1 MSQLRDLLNSASP
14 TDLELEEVKKVS
26 HRGSYDLVES
36 GKSRLLVTIGD
47 SWTYGWRLNEE
58 FANDPE
64 QGRITH
70 CYGYLLAKHYGADSL
85 NWSIPAINNLWMVDK
100 YRTLIDLADNL
111 DYDEILVFIT
121 LTEYG
126 REIYT
131 EFDSDPE
138 LNTMY
143 SQCNRP
149 TDLARALSTYLS
161 ARLLQHSHPKI
172 QLRLGLNYVNNLYSQ
187 DLATKFISPSWIEC
201 LTGEQFTD
209 ECLVVGSWVVEKYN
223 LLSKQINQS
232 ADPIV
237 CKEEVLGMV
246 DSAQK
251 RLNMIFSSPYNY
263 KVGYGHPN
271 TKGHQIWANY
281 LIQNKVFGNQKTH
294 YG

>member
-1 MSQLRDLLNSASP
+1 MSQLRDLLNSVSQQ
-14 TDLELEEVKKVS
+14 DFELEEVKKVS

-58 FANDPE
+58 FIDNPDQE
-64 QGRITH
+64 RIKH
-70 CYGYLLAKHYGADSL
+70 CYGYLLAEHYNADYL

-100 YRTLIDLADNL
+100 YQTLVDLADKL
-111 DYDEILVFIT
+111 DYDEIYVFIT

-131 EFDSDPE
+131 EFDADPE

-149 TDLARALSTYLS
+149 KDLARALSNYLS
-161 ARLLQHSHPKI
+161 AKLLKHSHPKI
-172 QLRLGLNYVNNLYSQ
+172 KLHLGLNYVNNLYS
-187 DLATKFISPSWIEC
+187 DELAPQFLDQSWIEC
-201 LTGEQFTD
+201 LTGKRFTD

-223 LLSKQINQS
+223 LLSKEINQS
-232 ADPIV
+232 ADQTL
-237 CKEEVLGMV
+237 CMEEVLGMV
-246 DSAQK
+246 DSAQT
-251 RLNMIFSSPYNY
+251 RLNLIFSSPYNY

-271 TKGHQIWANY
+271 TKGHAIWANY
-281 LIQNKVFGNQKTH
+281 IIQNKVFG
-294 YG
+294 

>member
-1 MSQLRDLLNSASP
+1 MSRLRDLLNSASP
-14 TDLELEEVKKVS
+14 KDLQLEVVKKVS

-58 FANDPE
+58 FPDDPE
-64 QGRITH
+64 QGRVTH
-70 CYGYLLAKHYGADSL
+70 CFGYLLAEHYGADLL

-100 YRTLIDLADNL
+100 YKTLVDLADKL
-111 DYDEILVFIT
+111 DYDEIFVFIT

-138 LNTMY
+138 LNNMY

-149 TDLARALSTYLS
+149 KDLAKTLGKYLS
-161 ARLLQHSHPKI
+161 SRLLQQGHPKI
-172 QLRLGLNYVNNLYSQ
+172 KLRLGLNYVNNVYSEK
-187 DLATKFISPSWIEC
+187 LASQFLDQTWIEC
-201 LTGEQFTD
+201 LTEQRFTD

-223 LLSKQINQS
+223 LLSKEINKS
-232 ADPIV
+232 ADPIA
-237 CKEEVLGMV
+237 CKEEVLAML
-246 DSAQK
+246 DSAEN
-251 RLNMIFSSPYNY
+251 RLNLIFSSPYNY

-271 TKGHQIWANY
+271 TIGHEIWAKY
-281 LIQNKVFGNQKTH
+281 LIQNRVFG
-294 YG
+294 